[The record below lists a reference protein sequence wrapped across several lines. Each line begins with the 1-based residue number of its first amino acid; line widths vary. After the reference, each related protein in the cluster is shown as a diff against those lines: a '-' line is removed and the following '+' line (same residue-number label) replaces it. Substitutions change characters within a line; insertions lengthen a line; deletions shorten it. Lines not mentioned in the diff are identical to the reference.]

1 MNLNNPESNT
11 SPGSPISEPF
21 DTTLKWYKISAK
33 ELSKLTKVSENH
45 ISEFRRGK
53 GDVSTN
59 VLSKLLDGMEILAPS
74 SKQHFLQLMS
84 GEKKSSLTLKEEFL
98 KIIHL
103 ANEDELLDGLTII
116 ANRFRYIRNSSDDSS
131 VPSLLEVQ
139 Q

>member
-11 SPGSPISEPF
+11 SPYSPISELF
-21 DTTLKWYKISAK
+21 DATLKWYKISAK

-53 GDVSTN
+53 GDVSTT

-74 SKQHFLQLMS
+74 SKQHFWQLIL
-84 GEKKSSLTLKEEFL
+84 GEKQSSLTLKEEFL

-116 ANRFRYIRNSSDDSS
+116 ANRFRYIRNSSDDSV
-131 VPSLLEVQ
+131 VPSLLKVQ